1 MSVHFRPVTMENLKD
16 VYLLEVG
23 PGQDGLVAPV
33 GYSIAQ
39 AHISDEELHYR
50 AIYDDDTAVGFLL
63 WDIQPPGSRFPGWG
77 LGRLLIDHR
86 YQGRGYGTAAI
97 DLLCAEIRSSSQHPQ
112 CLWTSYEPRADG
124 PREFYAKYGFEPT
137 GDVDDGEEVAL
148 LRHWKDGTPT
158 DDPFA

>member
-33 GYSIAQ
+33 GYSIAE
-39 AHISDEELHYR
+39 AHISDEDLHYR
-50 AIYDDDTAVGFLL
+50 AIYDDDTAVGF
-63 WDIQPPGSRFPGWG
+63 
-77 LGRLLIDHR
+77 
-86 YQGRGYGTAAI
+86 
-97 DLLCAEIRSSSQHPQ
+97 LLCAEIRSSSQHPQ